1 MSNQYRKVEP
11 PQPSREDRLF
21 EARLV
26 LASAA
31 KLHKDDGAKV
41 QSLLQADYSRRGGK
55 DIDSQIEGMLLVVE
69 EGKLYR
75 RAALRY
81 AAEMEK
87 FAAGTIKVEPP
98 RPDVAAVSPSTMVAA
113 SRQFEKLAA
122 RKQWLLEES
131 ELTIAAMLSETLAIA
146 RPRREAEPHP
156 DALPQS
162 GATPAQK
169 QPEDKPATPGK
180 RAATAAA

>member
-1 MSNQYRKVEP
+1 MSNPYRKVEP
-11 PQPSREDRLF
+11 PQPSREDQLA

-26 LASAA
+26 VASAA
-31 KLHKDDGAKV
+31 NLHKDDGAKV
-41 QSLLQADYSRRGGK
+41 HSLLQAEYARRGGN
-55 DIDSQIEGMLLVVE
+55 DVDSQIEGMLLVVE

-87 FAAGTIKVEPP
+87 FSAGTIKVEPR

-131 ELTIAAMLSETLAIA
+131 ELTVATMLSETLAIA

-156 DALPQS
+156 ESQPQS
-162 GATPAQK
+162 DATPIQK
-169 QPEDKPATPGK
+169 QPEGQPATPSK
-180 RAATAAA
+180 RAASAAA